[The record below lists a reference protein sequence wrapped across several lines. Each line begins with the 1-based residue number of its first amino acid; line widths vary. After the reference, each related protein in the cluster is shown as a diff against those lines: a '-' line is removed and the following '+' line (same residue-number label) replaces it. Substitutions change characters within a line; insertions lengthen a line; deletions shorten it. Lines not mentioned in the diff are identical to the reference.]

1 MSSAPKST
9 AIFECVFE
17 ARRSS
22 RANAGESLRRSRGG
36 FCVERGLEPGMNFSR
51 FCGMK
56 FGRPSLL
63 RASFAFT
70 ASRRVVGRRS
80 DSTGRSYSRVVRV
93 SRSFTNFSARDG
105 GLDAVRFAG
114 RASRLG
120 RSVFGERSVR
130 SDFSVFA
137 FGAMVFW
144 KRDARS
150 FDRSRLRAS
159 FLETVAGSISV

>member
-1 MSSAPKST
+1 
-9 AIFECVFE
+9 
-17 ARRSS
+17 
-22 RANAGESLRRSRGG
+22 
-36 FCVERGLEPGMNFSR
+36 
-51 FCGMK
+51 MK

-63 RASFAFT
+63 RASLAFT

-80 DSTGRSYSRVVRV
+80 DSTGREYSRVVRV
-93 SRSFTNFSARDG
+93 SRSVTNFSARDG

-114 RASRLG
+114 RASRVG
-120 RSVFGERSVR
+120 RSVFGERSVRSKRSVR

-150 FDRSRLRAS
+150 FERSRLRAS